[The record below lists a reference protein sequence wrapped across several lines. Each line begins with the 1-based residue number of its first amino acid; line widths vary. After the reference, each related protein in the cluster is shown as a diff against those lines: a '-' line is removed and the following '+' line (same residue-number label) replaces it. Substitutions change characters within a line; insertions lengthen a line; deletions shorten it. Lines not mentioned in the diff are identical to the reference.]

1 MIMQYCRWKSWCTDR
16 FVSYWG
22 EFVNRSDA
30 LKDPQYSTIK
40 NMYEVVTTA
49 GANIKQ
55 PRTDQTDKK
64 VKKTK
69 KKKSK
74 KINKNPWAQH

>member
-1 MIMQYCRWKSWCTDR
+1 
-16 FVSYWG
+16 
-22 EFVNRSDA
+22 
-30 LKDPQYSTIK
+30 
-40 NMYEVVTTA
+40 MYEVVTTA